1 MASKKTNDSKLV
13 TGAILGGL
21 IGVSTLAIY
30 LATRNNRKPLSRI
43 GETIDRVG
51 EVLEEHD
58 IREPEELRFIERK
71 IHKHEDSISELL
83 NWVASGI
90 DLWKKIKR

>member
-13 TGAILGGL
+13 KGAIIGGL

-30 LATRNNRKPLSRI
+30 LATRNHRSSLNRI
-43 GETIDRVG
+43 GDTIGRVG
-51 EVLEEHD
+51 EVLEDHNIE
-58 IREPEELRFIERK
+58 EPVELKVIGKK

-83 NWVASGI
+83 NWVATGI
-90 DLWKKIKR
+90 DLWKKIKK